1 VDMLGDGDV
10 AAGIERRKKIETLEN
25 EADLVPAEFG
35 ALGIAHQGKVVAVNE
50 HFSARGA
57 RQAAEDVEQG
67 RFAAARRA
75 HYGHRFTGQHLEIHP
90 TQSGHFEFARVM
102 NFPEILGDEYRFH
115 ALNP

>member
-1 VDMLGDGDV
+1 VLRDGDV
-10 AAGIERRKKIETLEN
+10 ASGVKCGQQIEPLKN
-25 EADLVPAEFG
+25 EADFVPAKFG

-102 NFPEILGDEYRFH
+102 NFPEILSDEYRFH